1 MKVLNSLM
9 RLRGFAFASLLS
21 GACLTLP
28 TDGALAHTHE
38 WDLQGTV
45 GAAVPF
51 GDLSD
56 VTETGVGLGFGL
68 TRWANQWVG
77 FHLGTALNML
87 GAKGA
92 GPDLDLWHYNAGIE
106 ADLINP
112 STSNFR
118 LHFNVGLGGTTT
130 SAKDLDSQTDFT
142 VNGGPNL
149 EYAFSRRWNG
159 LVGTQLYVIFATD
172 TEVVVPVYVGFRY
185 AFVD

>member
-68 TRWANQWVG
+68 TRWANKWLG

-172 TEVVVPVYVGFRY
+172 TEVVLPVYFGFRY